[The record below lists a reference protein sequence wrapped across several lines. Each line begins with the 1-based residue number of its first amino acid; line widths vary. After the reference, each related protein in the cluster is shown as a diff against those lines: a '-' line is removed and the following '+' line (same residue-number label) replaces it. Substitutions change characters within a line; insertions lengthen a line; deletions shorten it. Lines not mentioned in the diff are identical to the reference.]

1 MHKMGKK
8 TTLTENDLKVIKA
21 LLEDEYT
28 KLTEDLADSADIS
41 AVIIPLL
48 KMDALIQKAAK

>member
-28 KLTEDLADSADIS
+28 SLTEGLADSADIS

-48 KMDALIQKAAK
+48 KMEALIQKAAK

>member
-28 KLTEDLADSADIS
+28 RLTEGLADSADIS

>member
-1 MHKMGKK
+1 MGKK

-28 KLTEDLADSADIS
+28 SLTEGLADSADIS